1 MPSYNRSCSHYPS
14 AKLATSAL
22 SALIFAT
29 ATRGALGQQSAT
41 VLDTVRVTVA
51 SRSAGTGVRSEEV
64 ITREEIARRPGRNLA
79 DILDD
84 ALGVEIMGRSPA
96 QADIAMRGSSTTQVL
111 ILVDGV
117 RVNDPQTE
125 HANLDLAVPLDDV
138 ERIEILRGAGSTLY
152 GPDAAGGVVNII
164 TTGHDGAAASRQSL
178 RGWGGSFG
186 TGGASGSI
194 ADSIGAFGIQASAE
208 HERSDGHRS
217 DTDYGVTLASL
228 AAARQVGSGRLRARA
243 GLGVRSFGA
252 ADFYA
257 TYPSHERTRSATGS
271 IRYDFSPSDRLR
283 TSLTAST
290 RHHSDDYVLF
300 RDNPSVY
307 HNRHRSWQSGI
318 EAVTR
323 IALAPTV
330 VAAIG
335 ADGSDARLRSERLGN
350 RDEQRGALF
359 AEATVGSAGSAQ
371 LDAGARIDWS
381 SINDEFISPSIGG
394 VVPIAS
400 WARLRAS
407 VSRGFRA
414 PTWTERYYVDPANV
428 GDPDLRPEEFW
439 GGEAGLRLAP
449 GKGWS
454 ADLTTFAR
462 HATDLIDWARSAD
475 EIGTAPWR
483 TTNVASA
490 DYRGAELALRLHNW
504 LGASWSLR
512 GSALDFD
519 SHGAAGF
526 IGKYALRPVTRSAG
540 LVVSDPLW
548 RGGIATLDA
557 AYGERADDDGHFR
570 LDARIAQ
577 SWRDLRIVLDVR
589 NVTNADYLD
598 ASVKPVAGRSAFITL
613 EWSGGK

>member
-1 MPSYNRSCSHYPS
+1 MTR
-14 AKLATSAL
+14 LATSTLLAL
-22 SALIFAT
+22 VLSIV
-29 ATRGALGQQSAT
+29 TRDARAQQPAT
-41 VLDTVRVTVA
+41 VLDTVKVTVS

-64 ITREEIARRPGRNLA
+64 ITREDIARLPGRTVA

-96 QADIAMRGSSTTQVL
+96 QADIAMRGSSATQVL
-111 ILVDGV
+111 VLVDGV

-125 HANLDLAVPLDDV
+125 HANLDLAVPLQDV
-138 ERIEILRGAGSTLY
+138 ERIEILRGVGSTLY

-164 TTGHDGAAASRQSL
+164 TTGHDGAAAPQRSL

-194 ADSIGAFGIQASAE
+194 ADSVGALGVQASVE
-208 HERSDGHRS
+208 HERSDGHRT

-271 IRYDFSPSDRLR
+271 IRYDFSPADRVR
-283 TSLTAST
+283 TSVTANT
-290 RHHSDDYVLF
+290 RHHSDDYVLV
-300 RDNPSVY
+300 RDDPSLY

-323 IALAPTV
+323 VELTPAI

-350 RDEQRGALF
+350 RDEKRGALF
-359 AEATVGSAGSAQ
+359 AEATVGSVGSAQ

-381 SINDEFISPSIGG
+381 SVNDEFLSPSIGG
-394 VVPIAS
+394 VLPIGS
-400 WARLRAS
+400 WTRLRAS

-414 PTWTERYYVDPANV
+414 PTWTERYYVDPANI
-428 GDPDLRPEEFW
+428 GDPDLRPERFW
-439 GGEAGLRLAP
+439 GGEMGVTLTP
-449 GKGWS
+449 GRRWS
-454 ADLTTFAR
+454 ADLTGFVR
-462 HATDLIDWARSAD
+462 HATDLIDWARPAD
-475 EIGTAPWR
+475 ADSTAPWR
-483 TTNVASA
+483 TTNVARA
-490 DYRGAELALRLHNW
+490 NYRGAELALRLRDW

-519 SHGAAGF
+519 SRGATGF

-540 LVVSDPLW
+540 LVVSDQLW
-548 RGGIATLDA
+548 RGGTATLDA

-577 SWRDLRIVLDVR
+577 SWRDLRFVLDVR
-589 NVTNADYLD
+589 NVTDADYLD
-598 ASVKPVAGRSAFITL
+598 TSVKPVAGRSAFITL
-613 EWSGGK
+613 EWSGGR